1 MSSGDGTIASV
12 SSENLRFQRIIAVL
26 GVTLMLIKFAAWAIT
41 SSVSVLTDALESI
54 VNVVA
59 AFVGLYALYLSA
71 RPRDRSHPY
80 GHGKVELISSS
91 VEGMMILVAGIV
103 IMFEA
108 VNSIMHPHELTSMDI
123 GLVLLVIAAVAN
135 FIVGYMAINKGRRN
149 RSMALVASGKHL
161 CSDTFSS
168 IGIIAGL
175 GVMLLLSGMGYDV
188 NWIDSAIAA
197 VFGAI
202 IMVTGVRVVKESMDG
217 VMDRADEKTVDEIIT
232 LINCVRH
239 DHWVDLHNLR
249 VTKYGPILH
258 IDLHMMFPKDM
269 TVEQQSVEIDEVY
282 EAVRRKYG
290 DDFDITIMGEPCDE
304 TMCRHC
310 TMECVHRKE
319 AFVSVYDWTA
329 VTATDRD
336 EHHDSADVDH

>member
-103 IMFEA
+103 IVFEA

-123 GLVLLVIAAVAN
+123 GLVLLVIAAAAN
-135 FIVGYMAINKGRRN
+135 FIVGYIAINKGRRN

-217 VMDRADEKTVDEIIT
+217 VMDRADERTVDEIIT

-319 AFVSVYDWTA
+319 AFVSIYDWTA

>member
-103 IMFEA
+103 IVFEA

-123 GLVLLVIAAVAN
+123 GLVLLVIAAAAN

-217 VMDRADEKTVDEIIT
+217 VMDRADERTVDEIIT